1 MYTSLIL
8 LGIILFPIPSL
19 VICIR
24 QGLNP
29 YIGVL
34 NATVS
39 VGLSSVLI
47 FIFAFVSGSSVAA
60 ELEASYE
67 AYMPSL
73 LQSFPGQEEALRQIM
88 DIAISNFPS
97 TILLIGAVVAYL
109 EYLILSKFV
118 RNGDRG
124 AWQMARLRE
133 FSWPRNGIYGW
144 LLIFFM
150 SWIVGLTGFPDG
162 DLVMPNVQNIF
173 EAAFALQGTS
183 LLLMFFFM
191 KNVPRGLGPVLAI
204 AAWILPMG
212 KSVLFLLGI
221 ADIMFG
227 LRTRISQR

>member
-1 MYTSLIL
+1 MYTTLIF
-8 LGIILFPIPSL
+8 LGLVIFPIPAL
-19 VICIR
+19 LQCIR
-24 QGLNP
+24 RGLNP
-29 YIGVL
+29 YNGVL

-39 VGLSSVLI
+39 VGLGSLMV
-47 FIFAFVSGSSVAA
+47 FIFASMAGSSVAS

-67 AYMPSL
+67 ASMPML
-73 LQSFPGQEEALRQIM
+73 LQSFPDQEELLRQTI
-88 DIAISNFPS
+88 DIAISGFPS
-97 TILLIGAVVAYL
+97 TILLIGAVVAYV

-118 RNGDRG
+118 KNGDRG

-144 LLIFFM
+144 LLIFIL
-150 SWIVGLTGFPDG
+150 SWLAGLTGFPGG
-162 DLVMPNVQNIF
+162 DLVMLNVQNIF

-191 KNVPRGLGPVLAI
+191 KKIPKGVGPVLAI
-204 AAWILPMG
+204 FAWLMPMG

>member
-19 VICIR
+19 VLCIR
-24 QGLNP
+24 RGLNP
-29 YIGVL
+29 YNGVL

-47 FIFAFVSGSSVAA
+47 FIFASIAGSSVAK

-67 AYMPSL
+67 SAMPML
-73 LQSFPGQEEALRQIM
+73 LQSLPDQEEALRQII
-88 DIAISNFPS
+88 DIAISGFPS
-97 TILLIGAVVAYL
+97 TILLTAAVVAYL
-109 EYLILSKFV
+109 EYIILSKFV
-118 RNGDRG
+118 RNGNKG

-144 LLIFFM
+144 LLIFVL
-150 SWIVGLTGFPDG
+150 SWLVGLTDFTDG
-162 DLVMPNVQNIF
+162 DLVMLNVQNIF
-173 EAAFALQGTS
+173 ESAFALQGTS

-191 KNVPRGLGPVLAI
+191 KKVPRGLGPALAI
-204 AAWILPMG
+204 MAWILPMG
-212 KSVLFLLGI
+212 KSVLFLFGI

>member
-8 LGIILFPIPSL
+8 LGIIIFPIPSL

-24 QGLNP
+24 RGLNP
-29 YIGVL
+29 YNGVL

-39 VGLSSVLI
+39 VGLSSLLI
-47 FIFAFVSGSSVAA
+47 FIFATTAGSSVAA

-67 AYMPSL
+67 AAMPML
-73 LQSFPGQEEALRQIM
+73 LQSFPDQEALLRQTI
-88 DIAISNFPS
+88 DIAISGFPS
-97 TILLIGAVVAYL
+97 TVLLMGAFVAYL

-133 FSWPRNGIYGW
+133 FSWPRSGIYGW
-144 LLIFFM
+144 LLIFIL
-150 SWIVGLTGFPDG
+150 SWLTGLTGMPGG
-162 DLVMPNVQNIF
+162 DLVMLNVQNIF

-191 KNVPRGLGPVLAI
+191 KKVPRGLGPALAI
-204 AAWILPMG
+204 LAWILPMG

>member
-1 MYTSLIL
+1 MYTTLIL
-8 LGIILFPIPSL
+8 FGIIIFPIPSL
-19 VICIR
+19 VLCIR

-29 YIGVL
+29 YNGVL

-47 FIFAFVSGSSVAA
+47 FIFAAMSGSGVAA

-67 AYMPSL
+67 AYMPML
-73 LQSFPGQEEALRQIM
+73 LQSFPDQEELLRQSI
-88 DIAISNFPS
+88 DIAISGFPS
-97 TILLIGAVVAYL
+97 TILLMGAVVAYL
-109 EYLILSKFV
+109 EYLVLSKFV

-144 LLIFFM
+144 LLIFLM
-150 SWIVGLTGFPDG
+150 SWIVGRTGFPDG
-162 DLVMPNVQNIF
+162 DLVMLNVQNIF

-191 KNVPRGLGPVLAI
+191 KKTPRGLGPVLAI
-204 AAWILPMG
+204 LAWIVPMG
-212 KSVLFLLGI
+212 KSLLFLLGI
-221 ADIMFG
+221 ADIMLG
-227 LRTRISQR
+227 LRIRISQR

>member
-19 VICIR
+19 VLCIR
-24 QGLNP
+24 RGLNP
-29 YIGVL
+29 YNGVL

-47 FIFAFVSGSSVAA
+47 FIFATMAGNSVAS

-67 AYMPSL
+67 AALPML
-73 LQSFPGQEEALRQIM
+73 LQSFPDQEETLRQII
-88 DIAISNFPS
+88 DIAISDFPS
-97 TILLIGAVVAYL
+97 TILLMGAVVAYL

-144 LLIFFM
+144 LLIFVM
-150 SWIVGLTGFPDG
+150 SWMVGLVGFPDG
-162 DLVMPNVQNIF
+162 DLVMLNVQNIF

-191 KNVPRGLGPVLAI
+191 KKVPRGLGPVLAI
-204 AAWILPMG
+204 VAWIIPMG

>member
-1 MYTSLIL
+1 MYTTLIL
-8 LGIILFPIPSL
+8 LGILVFPIPSL
-19 VICIR
+19 VICIKR
-24 QGLNP
+24 GLNP
-29 YIGVL
+29 YNGVL

-47 FIFAFVSGSSVAA
+47 FIFAAASGSSVAA

-67 AYMPSL
+67 AAMPML
-73 LQSFPGQEEALRQIM
+73 LQSLPDQEEALRQII
-88 DIAISNFPS
+88 DIAISDFPS
-97 TILLIGAVVAYL
+97 TILLMGAVVAYL

-144 LLIFFM
+144 LLIFVM

-162 DLVMPNVQNIF
+162 DLVMLNVQNIF

-191 KNVPRGLGPVLAI
+191 KKVPKGLGPVLAI
-204 AAWILPMG
+204 LAWILPMG

>member
-19 VICIR
+19 VLCIR
-24 QGLNP
+24 RGLNP
-29 YIGVL
+29 YNGVL
-34 NATVS
+34 NATIS
-39 VGLSSVLI
+39 VGLSSVMI
-47 FIFAFVSGSSVAA
+47 FIFSSIAGSSVAK

-67 AYMPSL
+67 SAMPML
-73 LQSFPGQEEALRQIM
+73 LQSLPDQEEALRQVI
-88 DIAISNFPS
+88 DIAISGFPS
-97 TILLIGAVVAYL
+97 TILLMAAVVAYL
-109 EYLILSKFV
+109 EYIILSKFV
-118 RNGDRG
+118 RNGDKG

-133 FSWPRNGIYGW
+133 FSWPRSGIYGW
-144 LLIFFM
+144 LLIFVL
-150 SWIVGLTGFPDG
+150 SWMVGLTDFPDG
-162 DLVMPNVQNIF
+162 DLVMLNVQNIF

-191 KNVPRGLGPVLAI
+191 KKVPRGLGLALAI
-204 AAWILPMG
+204 FAWLIPMG

>member
-1 MYTSLIL
+1 MYTTLIL
-8 LGIILFPIPSL
+8 IGIILFPIPSL
-19 VICIR
+19 VLCIR
-24 QGLNP
+24 RGLNP
-29 YIGVL
+29 YNGVL
-34 NATVS
+34 NAAVS

-47 FIFAFVSGSSVAA
+47 FIFAAMAGSSVAA

-67 AYMPSL
+67 AAMPML
-73 LQSFPGQEEALRQIM
+73 LQSLPDQEVALRQII
-88 DIAISNFPS
+88 DIAISDFPS
-97 TILLIGAVVAYL
+97 TILLMGAVVSYL

-133 FSWPRNGIYGW
+133 FSWPRTGIYGW
-144 LLIFFM
+144 LLIFVM
-150 SWIVGLTGFPDG
+150 SWIVGQTGFPDG
-162 DLVMPNVQNIF
+162 DLVLLNVQNIF

-191 KNVPRGLGPVLAI
+191 KKVPRGLGPMLAVLA
-204 AAWILPMG
+204 WIVPMG